1 MPTITTP
8 EITAQQAQKLAQ
20 GFGLRY
26 GLKDEQ
32 GQPRDAT
39 AAEVGK
45 YALDW
50 LRYEAINALRQK
62 AAADAE
68 AGVGDI

>member
-26 GLKDEQ
+26 GLKDEF

-50 LRYEAINALRQK
+50 LRYEAINALRNK
-62 AAADAE
+62 AAEDAA